1 VVLILKKI
9 LSILLCIHAILILFV
24 PTADAAGVPEASAK
38 SYILLEPAT
47 GTVLAERNAH
57 IQMPVASLTK
67 IMTAAVVLEH
77 SGMDDPVEILPEHTG
92 IEGSSMYLRAGET
105 LTVGELLYGLMLASG
120 NDAAVALAYHV
131 AGGIPEFAD
140 LMNEKA
146 AALGMENSNFSN
158 PHGLDA
164 EGHYST
170 AYDMAILA
178 AWAMESEQF
187 AQIVSTRN
195 IRAAGRSLV
204 NHNKLLWRY
213 EGALGVKTGFT
224 KKAGRGLVSCAQ
236 RDGTRFICVTI
247 SAPDDWDD
255 HKALL
260 NWGFS
265 NYRTHK
271 VIARGETVALI
282 PLIAGRLEAVTL
294 VAEENMTLLT
304 KAADSIRVEIETPAF
319 VYAPIQGGAPGGTL
333 YVEVNGK
340 RIQETRLLYGETIPQ
355 DEAMRLNLWEQIRRS
370 FEMAFQ

>member
-1 VVLILKKI
+1 MKKI

>member
-1 VVLILKKI
+1 LT
-9 LSILLCIHAILILFV
+9 LFV
-24 PTADAAGVPEASAK
+24 PTADAADAPGVSAK
-38 SYILLEPAT
+38 SYTLLEPAT
-47 GTVLAERNAH
+47 GIVLAERDAH
-57 IQMPVASLTK
+57 VQMPVASLTK
-67 IMTAAVVLEH
+67 IMTAAVALEH
-77 SGMDDPVEILPEHTG
+77 SDMDEPVEILPEHTG

-131 AGGIPEFAD
+131 AGGIVEFAD

-146 AALGMENSNFSN
+146 AALGMENSSFAN

-187 AQIVSTRN
+187 AQIVGARN
-195 IRAAGRSLV
+195 AQAAGRSLV

-236 RDGTRFICVTI
+236 REGTRFICVTL

-255 HKALL
+255 HAALL

-271 VIARGETVALI
+271 VIAQGDAVAMI
-282 PLIAGRLEAVTL
+282 PLISGTTEIVTL
-294 VAEENMTLLT
+294 VAETDVTLLT
-304 KAADSIRVEIETPAF
+304 KAEDSCHVGIETPAF
-319 VYAPIQGGAPGGTL
+319 VYAPIRAGEPGGTL
-333 YVEVNGK
+333 YVEIGGERV
-340 RIQETRLLYGETIPQ
+340 QEIRLLYGETIPQ
-355 DEAMRLNLWEQIRRS
+355 DEAMRLGLWEQIRRS
-370 FEMAFQ
+370 FEMAFR